1 MRHGVDATLERLTY
15 LSGNLGNCR
24 AGNSPGDTQDRWL
37 RWWSE
42 ADRQLRNLFSDGEMA
57 ASLYVSSERVRN
69 VNMTTLPNGVL
80 HREID
85 SWVERFEKTIEEL
98 KALKPFIEQPGQIV
112 VPDTSLFLEAA
123 YFTELDWQ
131 AAVGACADDLVRV
144 VVPVLVIEELDD
156 HKRGRERL
164 QKRAKSVLHRLW
176 ELNSGK
182 SSQAVP
188 LPGSRPVTVE
198 VLTDDSWHVRRPVN
212 DNEIIERALAVS
224 EITGREVILAAAD
237 YSMLY
242 QASAAGLKA
251 TLVSR
256 PESDTEPEQPPALPA
271 AHGRR

>member
-1 MRHGVDATLERLTY
+1 
-15 LSGNLGNCR
+15 
-24 AGNSPGDTQDRWL
+24 
-37 RWWSE
+37 
-42 ADRQLRNLFSDGEMA
+42 MA
-57 ASLYVSSERVRN
+57 A
-69 VNMTTLPNGVL
+69 LPNGVL

-212 DNEIIERALAVS
+212 DNEIIERGLAVS

-237 YSMLY
+237 SSMLY

-256 PESDTEPEQPPALPA
+256 PESDTEPEQPSALPA
-271 AHGRR
+271 AASRHSPARLRDRRPAFLGRGTPR